1 MVVFWVISF
10 HMRSVLIVLC
20 MLAASASVSAGN
32 DPVYLTDLW
41 RGHQVRFLAGT
52 LRVRIQPGVG
62 TSMERAQ
69 AVMPP
74 GVTVRSQMLD
84 PKRTTL
90 YGGLRRRPPLGETDG
105 LQQAEDRLV
114 RTFIVTF
121 DGPID
126 PRRMA
131 SKLMSVQGIDVA
143 EPWYV
148 DEPQG
153 TTNDP
158 FINDQAYL
166 SVIKALQA
174 WDVYTGD
181 PSMVIAVCDNGVDQT
196 HEDLEGSLFARTAEI
211 PNNGLDDDDNG
222 YVDDHIGCNLAAEV
236 DGNPGTTYHGDSHG
250 TEVAGIVGA
259 TWNNSTG
266 IAGVAAR
273 CKIFPL
279 KVSIT
284 GRTGV
289 VFGYHGI
296 LYAAN
301 NGFKVVNCSW
311 GTVKPYSIIDQS
323 IIDYAVA
330 KGTVVVASGGNH
342 GNRAGATPYD
352 RNYPSAYRGVLGV
365 GETTTLDRVTASSG
379 LGENADLLA
388 PGYEAYTTTS
398 SDGYTSFMIQGTSFA
413 SPMAAAMVGLI
424 RAKHPQLNA
433 EQVMAFARRCVDDV
447 RPENTTIAAGLPGRI
462 NLLKAV
468 STTPLAAPGIEL
480 ESFAIRDAN
489 IGTLRRIPY
498 DTPLRLSL
506 SVVNR
511 LGPVT
516 DMITEVRIIDA
527 GDWSV
532 SFTDDEGAAVSL
544 GTGARRTI
552 DDLTLSIAKEGEGP
566 LRLAVRFLAD
576 DLDDERIILIDR
588 QSNMTTMEN
597 STLAYSIGDAGALGT
612 YGDASTRLGIGFNW
626 KPTLSMM
633 SPSGIVIT
641 EGDQRAITGMN
652 DIGVTS
658 DLSIEKPFVEPD
670 TSVGIMSDRDVVAE
684 RRIGV
689 RVRVRATFPP
699 EFTHPNATV
708 LHATVTNTSG
718 RTLNN
723 VGVGYLLDWDLGSG
737 GQANRSRLAPE
748 GIPDTFGE
756 IPAAAQVF
764 YREVPPVQAAVMCGV
779 VTSDLSAQPQ
789 AAAFPYGDILSD
801 GLSTQEMIDLLRSGS
816 GIQTTLED
824 DLAGLVGM
832 RFPGALPDGDSKD
845 FLMVIVVSPT
855 IEAAGTVMRDLL
867 LNPLS
872 VPSDDGRAARVV
884 PQPAHDAAMIEHGS
898 GARRILVH
906 DMQGKLIQAM
916 DVANGSDF
924 TTIECGTW
932 ANGIYQLTIE
942 YGATRLTMP
951 LCIVQ

>member
-1 MVVFWVISF
+1 MDEFWVISF
-10 HMRSVLIVLC
+10 HMRSILIILC
-20 MLAASASVSAGN
+20 LLAATAIVWAGN
-32 DPVYLTDLW
+32 DPVILTDVW
-41 RGHQVRFLAGT
+41 NGHQVRFLAGT
-52 LRVRIQPGVG
+52 LRVRIQSGMG
-62 TSMERAQ
+62 TSIARAQ
-69 AVMPP
+69 AVMPA
-74 GVTVRSQMLD
+74 GVSVRSQMLD
-84 PKRTTL
+84 PARTTR
-90 YGGLRRRPPLGETDG
+90 YGGLQRRPDLGDLHE

-114 RTFIVTF
+114 RTFVVTF
-121 DGPID
+121 NGPVD

-131 SKLMSVQGIDVA
+131 SKLLSVQGIEVA

-148 DEPQG
+148 DELQG

-158 FINDQAYL
+158 FIQEQSYL

-181 PSMVIAVCDNGVDQT
+181 PSIVIAVCDNGVDQT
-196 HEDLEGSLFARTAEI
+196 HEDLEGSLFARTTEI

-222 YVDDHIGCNLAAEV
+222 YVDDHIGCNLAAEI
-236 DGNPGTTYHGDSHG
+236 DGDPGSTYHGDSHG

-259 TWNNSTG
+259 TWNNATG

-279 KVSIT
+279 KVSVT

-289 VFGYHGI
+289 IFGYTGI

-323 IIDYAVA
+323 VIDYAVA

-365 GETTTLDRVTASSG
+365 GETTTLDRVTSSSG
-379 LGENADLLA
+379 LGENTDLLA

-398 SDGYTSFMIQGTSFA
+398 ADGYTNFMIQGTSFA

-424 RAKHPQLNA
+424 RAKHPQLSV
-433 EQVMAFARRCVDDV
+433 EQTIAFARRCADDV
-447 RPENTTIAAGLPGRI
+447 RPDNATIAAGLPGRI

-468 STTPLAAPGIEL
+468 TTTPLTAPGIEL
-480 ESFAIRDAN
+480 LSSALRDAN
-489 IGTLRRIPY
+489 GGTLRRIPY
-498 DTPLRLSL
+498 DTPLRLAL

-516 DMITEVRIIDA
+516 EMITEVRVIDA
-527 GDWSV
+527 GDWIV
-532 SFTDDEGAAVSL
+532 SFSDAEGAAVSL
-544 GTGARRTI
+544 GTGDRRVI
-552 DDLTLSIAKEGEGP
+552 DDLTFSIAKEGEGP
-566 LRLAVRFLAD
+566 LRLAVRFLAE
-576 DLDDERIILIDR
+576 DLDDERVILIDR

-626 KPTLSMM
+626 KPRLSMM

-658 DLSIEKPFVEPD
+658 DLTVEKPFVEPD

-689 RVRVRATFPP
+689 RVRLRATFPP
-699 EFTHPNATV
+699 EFTHANATV
-708 LHATVTNTSG
+708 LHATITNTSG
-718 RTLNN
+718 RTLNDL
-723 VGVGYLLDWDLGSG
+723 GAGYLLDWDLGSG

-756 IPAAAQVF
+756 IPALAQVF

-779 VTSDLSAQPQ
+779 VSSDANAQPQ

-832 RFPGALPDGDSKD
+832 RFPGALPDGASKD
-845 FLMVIVVSPT
+845 FLVVIVVSPT
-855 IEAAGTVMRDLL
+855 IEAAGTVMRELL
-867 LNPLS
+867 LDPMS
-872 VPSDDGRAARVV
+872 VPTDDGRAIRVM
-884 PQPAHDAAMIEHGS
+884 PQPAQDEVMVEVGS

-906 DMQGKLIQAM
+906 DMQGKLLHAV
-916 DVANGSDF
+916 DVVHGSEF
-924 TTIECGTW
+924 TTIECGSW

-942 YGATRLTMP
+942 YGTARQTVP
-951 LCIVQ
+951 LCIVR